1 MHPWSVRLYDPKKM
15 SFVKSA
21 EERKILRQIQ
31 VNAGQ
36 TRQGNVHAEIVC
48 I

>member
-1 MHPWSVRLYDPKKM
+1 MSDDFLVGMSNIFRAVQSV
-15 SFVKSA
+15 

-31 VNAGQ
+31 VDAGQ
-36 TRQGNVHAEIVC
+36 TRQGNLDALIVG